1 MKEFRL
7 PQKLTDLETQSDDAL
22 CVVYPI
28 DLESIDPDACID
40 ILNSIKHLILIIIDF
55 SSEVID
61 SRSFETITDQH
72 NFDIVYSFMK
82 FDLNND
88 KYKTQVFR

>member
-7 PQKLTDLETQSDDAL
+7 PQKLTDLETQSDDAF

-28 DLESIDPDACID
+28 DLESVDPDACID
-40 ILNSIKHLILIIIDF
+40 ILNSIKRLIHIIIDF
-55 SSEVID
+55 SSDVVD

-82 FDLNND
+82 FDLD
-88 KYKTQVFR
+88 YYIYKT